1 MPAMGVRPPLFTLA
15 AVRAMAPVAGM
26 PPNSTEP
33 MLPTPCAT
41 SSMLQRW
48 WPEIMESAT
57 THDSSDSM
65 AARMA
70 MVMPLANS
78 SRNKSRLSWGNCSVG
93 RPASMVYRSPMVLT
107 CRPNADTMAAPTIT
121 ATSEPGMRL
130 DTFGHSIRM
139 ARHTTPTS
147 TACQFTVEMLA
158 ARAPSLSV
166 VSMVA
171 VPAGYV
177 SPSKSLIWPTKMVTA
192 IPAVKPVV
200 MV

>member
-1 MPAMGVRPPLFTLA
+1 
-15 AVRAMAPVAGM
+15 
-26 PPNSTEP
+26 
-33 MLPTPCAT
+33 
-41 SSMLQRW
+41 
-48 WPEIMESAT
+48 
-57 THDSSDSM
+57 
-65 AARMA
+65 
-70 MVMPLANS
+70 
-78 SRNKSRLSWGNCSVG
+78 
-93 RPASMVYRSPMVLT
+93 MVYRSPMVLT
-107 CRPNADTMAAPTIT
+107 CRPNAGTMAAPTIT

-130 DTFGHSIRM
+130 DTFGHTTRM

-166 VSMVA
+166 VSMVV

>member
-1 MPAMGVRPPLFTLA
+1 M
-15 AVRAMAPVAGM
+15 
-26 PPNSTEP
+26 
-33 MLPTPCAT
+33 
-41 SSMLQRW
+41 
-48 WPEIMESAT
+48 
-57 THDSSDSM
+57 
-65 AARMA
+65 
-70 MVMPLANS
+70 
-78 SRNKSRLSWGNCSVG
+78 G

-107 CRPNADTMAAPTIT
+107 CRPNAGTMAAPTIT

-130 DTFGHSIRM
+130 DTFGHSIKM

-166 VSMVA
+166 VSTVV

-177 SPSKSLIWPTKMVTA
+177 SPNRSLICPITMVTA

-200 MV
+200 IV